1 MEPMTV
7 HITLTKTSITMSMAT
22 ACPRQSGQARQ
33 PARQPGQAAN
43 QAAMDKNV
51 HDRGLLQAVRPG
63 QAASQAAGPGSQP
76 GSHGQKCPWPWAA
89 PGSQARQSK
98 ARQQPTR
105 QTAAPTPKPPR
116 RTYAP
121 LTRSYAHTGCRQDER
136 SVPCLS

>member
-51 HDRGLLQAVRPG
+51 HGRGLLQAVRPG
-63 QAASQAAGPGSQP
+63 R
-76 GSHGQKCPWPWAA
+76 
-89 PGSQARQSK
+89 ARPDNSRPD
-98 ARQQPTR
+98 RQQPPP
-105 QTAAPTPKPPR
+105 QNLHAA
-116 RTYAP
+116 
-121 LTRSYAHTGCRQDER
+121 LTRHLRAVTRTQGAGRMKGL
-136 SVPCLS
+136 CLVCPDLR